1 MPICTLAFYRLTSTC
16 ALLHPCAK
24 LFQKTNP
31 TTAGCMCLICK
42 DVKLRFRFYLVSRGT
57 GADLPIQSNEAMAFR
72 WMSGLTNHLYL
83 QFRFLNFSFDRHGK
97 RPSLEPHSGIFTSR
111 LSQSGITFGHLLLV
125 QLHQNL
131 PQSKDVENIFGTICL
146 HDRRLHRRRQLF
158 IG

>member
-1 MPICTLAFYRLTSTC
+1 MYISFLQTHINLCIAAPMRQ
-16 ALLHPCAK
+16 ALPKNKPRHGGVCV
-24 LFQKTNP
+24 
-31 TTAGCMCLICK
+31 CLICK

-72 WMSGLTNHLYL
+72 WMSGLINHLYL
-83 QFRFLNFSFDRHGK
+83 QFRFLNFSVNRHGK

-111 LSQSGITFGHLLLV
+111 LSQSGIPFGHLLLV

-146 HDRRLHRRRQLF
+146 HDRRLHRRRQ
-158 IG
+158 